1 MRVYVPIIA
10 VIGHME
16 FDVEGE
22 DRLPQA
28 VQSIKDNKLEP
39 TNLVLESYRPNY
51 DAARATPEVERQ
63 YDGG

>member
-1 MRVYVPIIA
+1 
-10 VIGHME
+10 ME

-51 DAARATPEVERQ
+51 DAARATPEVQRQ